1 MVTRIRIFL
10 YASVL
15 GYVFLWNREGK
26 ILQNRTIFRNFAEEY
41 ISALVVQWIEWEIPN
56 FQIGVRF
63 PSEVPPTHHK
73 GKQMEAKS
81 HKLTI

>member
-1 MVTRIRIFL
+1 MKNNLLQGFYHPKCPHRLNPQFFISDFDAVAL
-10 YASVL
+10 
-15 GYVFLWNREGK
+15 NREGK

-63 PSEVPPTHHK
+63 PSEVPST
-73 GKQMEAKS
+73 
-81 HKLTI
+81 